1 MNVLHDIPYNFLIGG
16 DGSIYEGRG
25 FTFEGEIVSNR
36 SISSFSDLG
45 IIVAFIG
52 TFSNVGL
59 SELQSEVFF
68 TFINESMKDGNIIS
82 NHILLLQD
90 QLARGDIPADRL
102 LDLVKSSSKFRSRKK
117 NFFRLISN
125 F

>member
-16 DGSIYEGRG
+16 DGFIYEGRG
-25 FTFEGEIVSNR
+25 FTFEGEIISNR

-59 SELQSEVFF
+59 SELQSEAFF

-117 NFFRLISN
+117 IFFRLISN